1 MRDAWEI
8 YDKLATFDGTTTH
21 ERKSNK
27 SKRKMLRYAKTNGTC
42 FHVEIN
48 GIERSVLIESTNTMN
63 KKTVC
68 SMPNEQF
75 FLGDL
80 VTWNNT
86 IWLIT
91 EIEVSDVTYFRGFM
105 ERCNEKLRWINEDG
119 EEIERWCVTDNM
131 ASNSEGITLNKII
144 NLPRMVLDVQVALD
158 DETKK
163 IRRGK
168 RFLMDI
174 DEEDPNAY
182 ITTNRNI
189 VTDVYDEDL
198 THGICKLV
206 LSQEQRNEDDDNK
219 EKMIADY
226 NNFIPKE
233 SETEGNQC
241 SIEYSGRAE
250 IRSGGTFKVFTA
262 KFSNPADTPV
272 WTVTTLEGHEKYYTI
287 VEDGD
292 ALKIKA
298 QNDVNVVGT
307 QIKLELTNGDGSST
321 CEMFVKVVSLLNG

>member
-8 YDKLATFDGTTTH
+8 YDRLTTFDGTTTN

-27 SKRKMLRYAKTNGTC
+27 SKRKMLRYASTNGTC
-42 FHVEIN
+42 FSVNIN
-48 GIERSVLIESTNTMN
+48 GAERSVLINSTNTMN
-63 KKTVC
+63 KKSIC

-80 VTWNNT
+80 IIWKGTY
-86 IWLIT
+86 WLIT
-91 EIEVSDVTYFRGFM
+91 EIEVSDFTYFRGVM
-105 ERCNEKLRWINEDG
+105 ERCTDKLRWINENG
-119 EEIERWCVTDNM
+119 EEIERWCVADNM

-144 NLPRMVLDVQVALD
+144 NLPRMVLDVKVSLD

-174 DEEDPNAY
+174 DDEDPNAY

-189 VTDVYDEDL
+189 VTDVYEEDL
-198 THGICKLV
+198 MHGICKLV

-219 EKMIADY
+219 DKMIADY
-226 NNFIPKE
+226 NNFVPKE

-241 SIEYSGRAE
+241 SIEYSDRAE
-250 IRSGGTFKVFTA
+250 IRAGGTFKVFTA
-262 KFSNPADTPV
+262 KFDNPADTPV
-272 WTVTTLEGHEKYYTI
+272 WTVITLDGHERYYTI
-287 VEDGD
+287 VEDGN
-292 ALKIKA
+292 AIKIKA
-298 QNDVNVVGT
+298 QNDASVVGT
-307 QIKLELTNGDGSST
+307 QIKLELANSSGT
-321 CEMFVKVVSLLNG
+321 SSCEMFVKVVSLLNG